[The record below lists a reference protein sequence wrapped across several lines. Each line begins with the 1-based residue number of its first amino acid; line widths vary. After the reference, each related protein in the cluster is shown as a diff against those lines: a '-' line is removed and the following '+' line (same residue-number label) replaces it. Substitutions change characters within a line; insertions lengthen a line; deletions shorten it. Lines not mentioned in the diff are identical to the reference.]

1 MAPVSLSAGKLAEG
15 AEDVGSLDES
25 EYYEAC
31 GLAAFGMNEQ
41 PCTVVDRRDGSYA
54 VRFVRLHAGLYQAR
68 ARLEAHLVA

>member
-1 MAPVSLSAGKLAEG
+1 MH
-15 AEDVGSLDES
+15 ES

-31 GLAAFGMNEQ
+31 GLAASGVNEQ

>member
-1 MAPVSLSAGKLAEG
+1 MTLSVVPVLFSAGKLAEG
-15 AEDVGSLDES
+15 AEEVGSLDES

-54 VRFVRLHAGLYQAR
+54 VRFVRQHAGLYQAR
-68 ARLEAHLVA
+68 AC

>member
-1 MAPVSLSAGKLAEG
+1 MTLSVVPVLLSAGKLAEG
-15 AEDVGSLDES
+15 AEEVGSLDES

-54 VRFVRLHAGLYQAR
+54 VRFVRQHAGLYQAS
-68 ARLEAHLVA
+68 AC